1 MSVDKPISVSDS
13 QLAAILRAAAPLRRQ
28 DVEDYM
34 RMVAEALRTRPMI
47 GDGDVYRAV
56 EAAQRK
62 YFDPPSVAG
71 LSGAPKYDR

>member
-1 MSVDKPISVSDS
+1 MSVDKPISVSES

-34 RMVAEALRTRPMI
+34 RMVAEELRARPMM

-62 YFDPPSVAG
+62 YFDPPSFGG
-71 LSGAPKYDR
+71 LSGLPKYGR